1 MASRVLTMSGK
12 AQATPV
18 LEEAILDIVEE
29 RAPITVRGVCYAL
42 FVRERRQC
50 ARREPS
56 GLLKGFGSFTS
67 VKEAAEYASDC
78 RGATPER
85 VPILHP

>member
-1 MASRVLTMSGK
+1 MWRHSRCLLYERQRRRT
-12 AQATPV
+12 
-18 LEEAILDIVEE
+18 AIFDIVEE
-29 RAPITVRGVCYAL
+29 RAPITVRVASAYAL

-67 VKEAAEYASDC
+67 VKEEAEYASD
-78 RGATPER
+78 
-85 VPILHP
+85 

>member
-1 MASRVLTMSGK
+1 MRGT
-12 AQATPV
+12 AQATLV
-18 LEEAILDIVEE
+18 LEQAILEIAEE
-29 RAPITVRGVCYAL
+29 RPPITVRGVCYAL

-50 ARREPS
+50 STSLASPS

>member
-1 MASRVLTMSGK
+1 M
-12 AQATPV
+12 
-18 LEEAILDIVEE
+18 LDEL
-29 RAPITVRGVCYAL
+29 GVT
-42 FVRERRQC
+42 FRIMT
-50 ARREPS
+50 S
-56 GLLKGFGSFTS
+56 FGSFIS

>member
-1 MASRVLTMSGK
+1 MWRHSRCLLYERQRRRT
-12 AQATPV
+12 
-18 LEEAILDIVEE
+18 AIFDIVEE
-29 RAPITVRGVCYAL
+29 RAPITVRVASAYAL

-67 VKEAAEYASDC
+67 VKEAVEYASDC